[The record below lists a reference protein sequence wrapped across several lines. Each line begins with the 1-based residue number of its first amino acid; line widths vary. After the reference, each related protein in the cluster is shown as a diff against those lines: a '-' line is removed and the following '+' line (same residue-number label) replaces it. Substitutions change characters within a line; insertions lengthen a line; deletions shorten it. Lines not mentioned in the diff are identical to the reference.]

1 MQCDHRL
8 VTGVR
13 SAGPADGLEAVF
25 WYDWHPQLGQH
36 SMMGELSVLQT
47 AY

>member
-8 VTGVR
+8 VAGGR

-25 WYDWHPQLGQH
+25 WSDWHPQLGQH
-36 SMMGELSVLQT
+36 SMAGELSELRT
-47 AY
+47 AH